1 MAACFTPK
9 GRRANPCAERGWPG
23 PGGGQRP
30 AQPTFLLCDQRGL
43 WISEDST
50 HRARLLR
57 IDAQGQRHTVLTFL
71 KAPQA
76 IVPDGKG
83 GYLLA
88 EGGRDRVLRLTPPI
102 DTNTAQAQD
111 VAPDVPG
118 A

>member
-1 MAACFTPK
+1 VVA
-9 GRRANPCAERGWPG
+9 GLRN
-23 PGGGQRP
+23 
-30 AQPTFLLCDQRGL
+30 PTFLMCDQRGL

-57 IDAQGQRHTVLTFL
+57 IDPQGHQHAVLTFL

-76 IVPDGKG
+76 IVPDGEG

-88 EGGRDRVLRLTPPI
+88 EGGRDRILHLTP
-102 DTNTAQAQD
+102 QAGQPD
-111 VAPDVPG
+111 AETVAESKPG